1 MSPSQT
7 ATGAQ
12 PINGTSSAGES
23 LLAKRASL
31 LSQTGSRSNS
41 PIVQGSVSS
50 VRSNSVAN
58 RAVPPSDA
66 FYYGARSPTAT
77 DFAHARPGSSNG
89 HSALEKELEARDAEL
104 AKMKRRQMVLE
115 AALDKA
121 VADGFPRP
129 DDDDEAEGKD
139 RQKEAS
145 GSSNLLP
152 MVLKLKQELASLKE
166 QSQFEIDRAFSEL
179 ADFDRARMSAS
190 EEAAYLRT
198 RVAALESGSAE
209 ELDRT
214 ASDRIAQLEADLA
227 KLHSNYIEEKTR
239 ASDLAVELDHE
250 RQLREAAEGREAAA
264 HQRADQVEE
273 RHARTRTDLDDLH
286 EQHQSVAR
294 DLRDHASRL
303 VDLTS
308 TSRQHEADRDLYKT
322 QLEVLQTERDDHMA
336 LVDEVQRAVTVANMR
351 ADDFHQRHDTATRK
365 ISQLEAEI
373 AELKAE
379 VEAKTKEA
387 EAAAERLTE
396 VENDWTK
403 SREEADT
410 LRSVTTGRLG
420 QLLDNHRALRS
431 PDAQAARGAA
441 DRVETLN
448 QESASLRKML
458 SEAGA
463 RVDVAETEIARQ
475 RKELR
480 SIETD
485 RSSLRAELRSLRQ
498 QLKEATA
505 ESSTLK
511 STHNAR
517 EQRTLSQAS
526 ELVDMRAR
534 CAALKAMLADHG
546 IATPDT
552 REVSAEDAEGD
563 ATESPEIRQLKSRLS
578 DQSRTIDG
586 LREEIATLTK
596 EAVNLRDA
604 KPAATS
610 SASSSE
616 RTPDDVAALE
626 AEMKEMKANHTKKMQ
641 QLESDYQTALSY
653 VK

>member
-7 ATGAQ
+7 TPAQ
-12 PINGTSSAGES
+12 PMNGTPAGES

-31 LSQTGSRSNS
+31 LSQTGGSRSNS

-58 RAVPPSDA
+58 RAVPPADA

-104 AKMKRRQMVLE
+104 SKMKRRQAVLT
-115 AALDKA
+115 AALEKA
-121 VADGFPRP
+121 IEDGFPRP
-129 DDDDEAEGKD
+129 DDIEPSETNGNGAEKAAEP
-139 RQKEAS
+139 QS
-145 GSSNLLP
+145 LLLT
-152 MVLKLKQELASLKE
+152 VLKLKQELAALKE
-166 QSQFEIDRAFSEL
+166 QSQSEIDRAFAEL

-214 ASDRIAQLEADLA
+214 SSDRIAQLEADLA

-239 ASDLAVELDHE
+239 GSDLAEELEHE
-250 RQLREAAEGREAAA
+250 RQLREAAESREAAA
-264 HQRADQVEE
+264 HERADQAEE
-273 RHARTRTDLDDLH
+273 RQTRARSDLDDLH
-286 EQHQSVAR
+286 EQHRSITR

-336 LVDEVQRAVTVANMR
+336 LVDEVQKAVTVANMR

-373 AELKAE
+373 TELKAE

-387 EAAAERLTE
+387 EVAAERLTE
-396 VENDWTK
+396 VENSWSK

-441 DRVETLN
+441 DRVETLG

-475 RKELR
+475 RTELR
-480 SIETD
+480 SIEQD
-485 RSSLRAELRSLRQ
+485 RSSLRSELRTLRQ
-498 QLKEATA
+498 QLKLVMA

-511 STHNAR
+511 KTHSSR
-517 EQRTLSQAS
+517 EQRTASQAA
-526 ELVDMRAR
+526 ELVDVRAR

-552 REVSAEDAEGD
+552 REVEEAGD
-563 ATESPEIRQLKSRLS
+563 ESPELRQLKTRLQ

-586 LREEIATLTK
+586 LREEIATLTQ
-596 EAVNLRDA
+596 EAVTLREA
-604 KPAATS
+604 KPAAAASTS
-610 SASSSE
+610 TE
-616 RTPDDVAALE
+616 RTPDNVAALE
-626 AEMKEMKANHTKKMQ
+626 TEMKEMKANHTKKMQ